1 MATSTLRP
9 STPPPPPST
18 SIKTPSTPRFG
29 YDDNYKPY
37 SPRKSSR
44 VASRAIRNAVTP
56 PPTIKHNI
64 RNSLSTPQSTPR
76 AARRVVFS
84 GTPQHIH
91 SLPPQSPQTAIK
103 RRAPG
108 SATTISG
115 RQVSGAL
122 DRDSTTSAATA
133 LGLTPKN
140 KKKEQKMDNHQ
151 QAGAMVRGDGMLPT
165 PSKTPRHPKQT
176 EELKQGI
183 NEVSRTLFTSIHAD
197 NSADAM
203 PKPKKNRKKHDG
215 FGLGSSSADEPIAIF
230 TDSED
235 RIPEVDSHSDNPF
248 FGSSP
253 PRITRGRGRSSKPKL
268 IHVPGEEDQTLEQL
282 IGRDDGHVANFRG
295 KLIFKKKS
303 NASASHSPTRGA
315 GRAEVM
321 GLDQG
326 FAGEFT
332 GPVTRSCRRQLFT
345 NNQRAPAIP
354 QVQVTEDEEEA
365 LTDIEEKFYT
375 DLTESDVEPRT
386 PSHVQGLVTPDA
398 PRFGP
403 TSSPTFKRATRATKI
418 HDVVDS
424 PVTPPRR
431 GRSRVTSPFRS
442 SRSDNDFDRATR
454 KRDGGSASRPAEEVK
469 RART

>member
-1 MATSTLRP
+1 MASATMRP
-9 STPPPPPST
+9 STPPPST
-18 SIKTPSTPRFG
+18 SLKTPSTPRFG
-29 YDDNYKPY
+29 YDDNYEPY

-56 PPTIKHNI
+56 PPPSIKHNI

-76 AARRVVFS
+76 VARKVVFS

-91 SLPPQSPQTAIK
+91 SSPPKSPQIATK
-103 RRAPG
+103 RRAPK
-108 SATTISG
+108 SSTTIAG

-122 DRDSTTSAATA
+122 NLGSTSSAATA
-133 LGLTPKN
+133 LGLTPKD

-151 QAGAMVRGDGMLPT
+151 RSGAMVRGDGMLPT

-183 NEVSRTLFTSIHAD
+183 NAVSRTLFTSIHAD

-203 PKPKKNRKKHDG
+203 PKPKKNRKRYDN
-215 FGLGSSSADEPIAIF
+215 FDFGSSSADEPIAIF

-235 RIPEVDSHSDNPF
+235 RIPEVDSHADNPF
-248 FGSSP
+248 LGSSP
-253 PRITRGRGRSSKPKL
+253 PQNTRGRSRKPKL
-268 IHVPGEEDQTLEQL
+268 IHVPGEEDQTMEQL
-282 IGRDDGHVANFRG
+282 MGREDGHVSNFRG
-295 KLIFKKKS
+295 KLIFKKNS

-321 GLDQG
+321 ILDQS
-326 FAGEFT
+326 FAGEFN

-345 NNQRAPAIP
+345 NNRRAPVIP
-354 QVQVTEDEEEA
+354 QVQVSTEDEEEA
-365 LTDIEEKFYT
+365 LTDIEEKFET
-375 DLTESDVEPRT
+375 DATESDAELRT
-386 PSHVQGLVTPDA
+386 PSHNQGLMTPDA

-403 TSSPTFKRATRATKI
+403 SSSPTIKRATRATKRY
-418 HDVVDS
+418 DVVDS

-431 GRSRVTSPFRS
+431 GRSHVTSPSKS
-442 SRSDNDFDRATR
+442 SGSDNNFERATR
-454 KRDGGSASRPAEEVK
+454 KRDGESVSRPTEEVK
-469 RART
+469 RARN

>member
-9 STPPPPPST
+9 STPPPST
-18 SIKTPSTPRFG
+18 SLKTPSTPRFG
-29 YDDNYKPY
+29 YDDNYEPY

-56 PPTIKHNI
+56 PPPTIKQNI
-64 RNSLSTPQSTPR
+64 RNNLSTPQSTPR
-76 AARRVVFS
+76 AARKVVFS

-91 SLPPQSPQTAIK
+91 SSQPKSPQTAIK
-103 RRAPG
+103 RRAPR
-108 SATTISG
+108 SATSIEG

-122 DRDSTTSAATA
+122 NLDNTTSAATA
-133 LGLTPKN
+133 LGLTPKS
-140 KKKEQKMDNHQ
+140 KKREHKMDHHQ
-151 QAGAMVRGDGMLPT
+151 RPGTMVRGDGMLPT

-176 EELKQGI
+176 EELKEGI
-183 NEVSRTLFTSIHAD
+183 NAVSRTLFTSIHAD

-203 PKPKKNRKKHDG
+203 PKPKKSRKRFDNY
-215 FGLGSSSADEPIAIF
+215 GLDSSSVDEPIAIF

-253 PRITRGRGRSSKPKL
+253 PQNTRGRSRKPKL
-268 IHVPGEEDQTLEQL
+268 IHVPGEEDQTMEQL
-282 IGRDDGHVANFRG
+282 MGREDGHVANFRG

-303 NASASHSPTRGA
+303 NVSTSHSPTRSG

-321 GLDQG
+321 VLDQS
-326 FAGEFT
+326 FASESI

-345 NNQRAPAIP
+345 KNRQPPAIP

-365 LTDIEEKFYT
+365 LTDIEEKFDT
-375 DLTESDVEPRT
+375 DATDTDIEART
-386 PSHVQGLVTPDA
+386 PFHIQGLLTPDA

-403 TSSPTFKRATRATKI
+403 TSSTTIKRATRATKRY
-418 HDVVDS
+418 DVVES

-431 GRSRVTSPFRS
+431 GRSQVTSPFKS
-442 SRSDNDFDRATR
+442 SGSDNNSERAAR
-454 KRDGGSASRPAEEVK
+454 KRDGEAAARPTEEVK
-469 RART
+469 RARN

>member
-1 MATSTLRP
+1 MATSIVRP
-9 STPPPPPST
+9 STPPPST

-29 YDDNYKPY
+29 YDDNYQPY

-44 VASRAIRNAVTP
+44 VASRAIRDAVTPP

-64 RNSLSTPQSTPR
+64 RNNLSTPQSTPR
-76 AARRVVFS
+76 AARKVVFS

-91 SLPPQSPQTAIK
+91 SLPPQSPQTATK
-103 RRAPG
+103 RRAPR
-108 SATTISG
+108 SATTIDG
-115 RQVSGAL
+115 RQISGAL
-122 DRDSTTSAATA
+122 DFDGTTSAATA

-140 KKKEQKMDNHQ
+140 KKREQKMDNHQ
-151 QAGAMVRGDGMLPT
+151 RPGAMVRGDGMLPT

-176 EELKQGI
+176 EEMKEGI
-183 NEVSRTLFTSIHAD
+183 HAVSRTLFTSIHAD

-203 PKPKKNRKKHDG
+203 PKPKKNRKKYDD

-253 PRITRGRGRSSKPKL
+253 PQNTRGRTRSSKPKL

-282 IGRDDGHVANFRG
+282 MGREDGHVANFRG
-295 KLIFKKKS
+295 KLIFKKRS

-315 GRAEVM
+315 SRAEVTV
-321 GLDQG
+321 LDQS

-345 NNQRAPAIP
+345 NNRRAPAIP

-365 LTDIEEKFYT
+365 LTDIEEKFET
-375 DLTESDVEPRT
+375 DATESDVEPRT
-386 PSHVQGLVTPDA
+386 PSQGQGLLTPDA

-403 TSSPTFKRATRATKI
+403 TSSPTVKRATRATKRY
-418 HDVVDS
+418 DVVDS

-431 GRSRVTSPFRS
+431 GRSQVNSPFKS
-442 SRSDNDFDRATR
+442 SGSDTDYEHGTR
-454 KRDGGSASRPAEEVK
+454 KRDGEPVSRPIEEVK
-469 RART
+469 KART